1 MVEKAGAYQDEDEY
15 EGDVTI
21 LVKYLKDSY
30 ALYLQRQ
37 KDV

>member
-1 MVEKAGAYQDEDEY
+1 MEKAGAYQDEDDY

-21 LVKYLKDSY
+21 LVKFLQDSY

-37 KDV
+37 NDIQ